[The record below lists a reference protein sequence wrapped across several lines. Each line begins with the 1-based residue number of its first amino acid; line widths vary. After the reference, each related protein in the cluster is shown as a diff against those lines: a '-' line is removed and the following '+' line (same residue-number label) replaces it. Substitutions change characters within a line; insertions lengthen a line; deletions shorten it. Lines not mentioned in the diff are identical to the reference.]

1 MQDWS
6 CKLGDREGW
15 VVEEWDITAIAIHGA
30 HAISAIE
37 INTAVLMVFA
47 FLEFCTIFFWC
58 WSFFVVLCCS
68 RFGIYAIQV
77 GNKDIVV

>member
-6 CKLGDREGW
+6 CKLSDREGR
-15 VVEEWDITAIAIHGA
+15 VVEEWA